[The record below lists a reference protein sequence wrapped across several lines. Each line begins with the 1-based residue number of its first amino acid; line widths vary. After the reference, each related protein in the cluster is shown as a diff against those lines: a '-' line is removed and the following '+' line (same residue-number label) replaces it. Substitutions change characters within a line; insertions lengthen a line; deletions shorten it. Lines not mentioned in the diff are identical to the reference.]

1 MKDRR
6 RDIIISG
13 FKDKVTQEISIEI
26 QDKKQLKED
35 GVDISVIYIVDF
47 DCLKKLL
54 MNDLNYFKKWLDI
67 NDLYAMCKHID
78 EEIKIAKAWVREFL
92 IYEKIPL
99 TPAERR
105 YNEN

>member
-35 GVDISVIYIVDF
+35 GVDISGIYIVDF
-47 DCLKKLL
+47 DCLRKLQPRQL
-54 MNDLNYFKKWLDI
+54 VRKILD
-67 NDLYAMCKHID
+67 A
-78 EEIKIAKAWVREFL
+78 
-92 IYEKIPL
+92 
-99 TPAERR
+99 T
-105 YNEN
+105 NETH

>member
-13 FKDKVTQEISIEI
+13 FKDKVTEEISIEI
-26 QDKKQLKED
+26 QDKKRLKED
-35 GVDISVIYIVDF
+35 GCDISGIYMIDF

-67 NDLYAMCKHID
+67 NDLYALCKHID

-92 IYEKIPL
+92 IYDKIPI

-105 YNEN
+105 YDEN